1 MGLLINNLHIN
12 FVSFVITLITIRASY
27 TRSKQQQQQQQHQKQ
42 SQRQEKQQRQ
52 QLQLQCHLAIK

>member
-1 MGLLINNLHIN
+1 MSLLINNLHIN

-27 TRSKQQQQQQQHQKQ
+27 TRSKQQQQHQKQ